1 MKKKAKLN
9 RNYKKVSNRISEV
22 VHETAKDLFAIQAI
36 DKTTMHEF
44 DALCL
49 PDIPRYT
56 AKQIQAIR
64 TCCNC
69 SQTVFAKYL
78 NVSPSSLKQWEI
90 GTKKP
95 GGVACKLLHM
105 IESKGLEALL

>member
-1 MKKKAKLN
+1 MKKTYKPIKKSKKAN
-9 RNYKKVSNRISEV
+9 NRISEV
-22 VHETAKDLFAIQAI
+22 VHETAKDLFAVQAI

-56 AKQIQAIR
+56 AKQVQTIR
-64 TCCNC
+64 TDCRC
-69 SQTVFAKYL
+69 SQSVFAKYL
-78 NVSPSSLKQWEI
+78 NVSPSSLKQWET

-95 GGVACKLLHM
+95 GGIACKLLN
-105 IESKGLEALL
+105 IVESKSLEVLL